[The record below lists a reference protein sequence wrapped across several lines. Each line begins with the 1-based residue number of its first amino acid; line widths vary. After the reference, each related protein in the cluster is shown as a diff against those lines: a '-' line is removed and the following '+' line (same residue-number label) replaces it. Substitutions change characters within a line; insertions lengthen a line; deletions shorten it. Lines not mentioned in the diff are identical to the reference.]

1 MVNPKRAL
9 SGLIRAAAFAGGLVA
24 AAAAVA
30 KPAYKIEAIPAA
42 GDYVPHAAHAIN
54 SKGWVVGE
62 VEIRRGVWAC
72 FVYAEGVTTVLPDSD
87 QAICQGMNDLGDV
100 VGAVGD
106 QAYLWPHGGGP
117 RQAVPGMRHAVDINN
132 SGQIVGAAFF
142 DGPAQHAA
150 FYADGVLTDL
160 GTLGGSVSVA
170 LRINESGWAVG
181 WAEIDTG
188 AKRGFRWKPGGPMKK
203 LLHIAA
209 WDSDADDLNDHGTV
223 LGSTYDED
231 IRLVAY
237 LDRRGPGGVE
247 ILPSID
253 GDHMAAQA
261 LNNHDEVL
269 SNLWKSDGEGSSPAL
284 TRKGRTYR
292 LSGLLDD
299 SRAGWSLGSG
309 LDINDAGQIV
319 GTGRYNGEPRAFV
332 ATRVAED

>member
-1 MVNPKRAL
+1 MVNPKWAL
-9 SGLIRAAAFAGGLVA
+9 SGLIRAAAFAGGLVV

-30 KPAYKIEAIPAA
+30 KPVYKIEAIPAA

-72 FVYAEGVTTVLPDSD
+72 FVHADGVTTVLPESD
-87 QAICQGMNDLGDV
+87 GAACAGLNDLGDV
-100 VGAVGD
+100 VGSVDD

-117 RQAVPGMRHAVDINN
+117 RQALAGLRHAIDINN
-132 SGQIVGAAFF
+132 SGQVAGRAYF
-142 DGPAQHAA
+142 GGVNHAA
-150 FYADGVLTDL
+150 LYADGVLTDL
-160 GTLGGSVSVA
+160 GTLGGTESVGV
-170 LRINESGWAVG
+170 RINESGWVVG
-181 WAEIDTG
+181 WSQIESG
-188 AKRGFRWKPGGPMKK
+188 AKRGFRWKPGGSMKK
-203 LLHIAA
+203 LAHIDG
-209 WDSDADDLNDHGTV
+209 WDSHADDVNDHGTV
-223 LGSTYDED
+223 LGSSYDED
-231 IRLVAY
+231 IRLIAY